1 MIKIQNLSKTYRKS
15 NVKALDNI
23 SLTIGQGIFGLL
35 GNNGAGKTTLMNILT
50 TLADFTEGEVYIK
63 GVKLEEKNYTLLR
76 QMIGYM
82 PQESGGYPNLSVTD
96 TLDYFGILNG
106 LSTANRKNRI
116 SSLLNYL
123 SLEKHADKKFMNLS
137 GGMKRRLSLGI
148 ALISDP
154 EILIVDEPT
163 TGVDPNERVK
173 MRNLL
178 LKLGEEKTI
187 ILSTHI
193 IEDVSYTCEK
203 LAILYEGKKKYEG
216 DIEDLMEKVG
226 ERTWEVEV
234 KDKKRLQQVIEENLV
249 VGIERIKGKSRVKI
263 ISNERPYDDA
273 VLVVPTLEDA
283 YITVERMW

>member
-1 MIKIQNLSKTYRKS
+1 MIEIKNLSKIYRKS
-15 NVKALDNI
+15 KVKALDNV
-23 SLTIGQGIFGLL
+23 SLIVGKGIFGLL

-63 GVKLEEKNYTLLR
+63 GIKLEEKNYTLLR
-76 QMIGYM
+76 EMIGYM
-82 PQESGGYPNLSVTD
+82 PQESGGYPNLSARD

-106 LSTANRKNRI
+106 LTTVERKNKTCD
-116 SSLLNYL
+116 LLDYL
-123 SLEKHADKKFMNLS
+123 NLEKHVNKKFKNLS

-163 TGVDPNERVK
+163 TGVDPNERIK

-193 IEDVSYTCEK
+193 IEDVSYICER
-203 LAILYEGKKKYEG
+203 LAILFEGKRKYEG
-216 DIEDLMEKVG
+216 DIKNLMEEVG
-226 ERTWEVEV
+226 RKTWEIEV
-234 KDKKRLQQVIEENLV
+234 NNEKRLKQIIEENLV
-249 VGIERIKGKSRVKI
+249 AGIVRGHRKSKVKI
-263 ISNERPYDDA
+263 ISHEKPYGEA
-273 VLVVPTLEDA
+273 VLVEPTLEDA
-283 YITVERMW
+283 YIAIERMW